1 MMAFLL
7 VDSGNDSNFSCMH
20 LELLHGGSHL
30 QDIERIALARCDVS
44 HNVERAVS
52 AGKVVGCQH
61 CEGLQC
67 SVVELNLLADR
78 K

>member
-1 MMAFLL
+1 
-7 VDSGNDSNFSCMH
+7 MH

-30 QDIERIALARCDVS
+30 QDIKRVAFSGRDVS

-61 CEGLQC
+61 CEGLQR
-67 SVVELNLLADR
+67 SVFELNLLADR
-78 K
+78 KRRGTCEQESINY